1 MQIQNSKTD
10 DRFSCE
16 SRLLR
21 SICNIH
27 CRIPKQTEVD
37 PERPEHS
44 KSKAQLAR
52 MKLVF
57 WLAIFLCWTVQES
70 AARSVRDNSKEEEY
84 SAFDSASWAITSS
97 NLSPLL
103 GTDKQDLYNDFIKGC
118 DAAVEEK
125 EGRSAFCT
133 FGERSRFEM
142 NALQPSS
149 CYNYTKAGY
158 AKTKAPPEL
167 YAEIKEYFDANR
179 DNSRIEWK
187 DITVYHNTWDSP
199 PTFID
204 LQKNMG
210 LTRRIERV
218 VQPILEEWTGQKL
231 RPVSSYG
238 IRLYHNNSILTP
250 HVDRM
255 PLVTSVI
262 SKCFLFIAQ
271 RSINLLSVENLRI
284 FPTFHFGNIVQ
295 VDQDVD
301 EPWPLEVYGHD
312 GTATNVTME
321 PGDMVL
327 YESHS
332 VIHGRP
338 FPMRGNYFANCFIHY
353 EPIEP
358 LEGESLYDP
367 ALDIPPYLIPDS
379 KWMFKWKQMYPDGW
393 KQVSSFVYSAIHLA
407 NFLF

>member
-1 MQIQNSKTD
+1 MTVLRVNRD
-10 DRFSCE
+10 CCE
-16 SRLLR
+16 AFATFILY
-21 SICNIH
+21 N
-27 CRIPKQTEVD
+27 PKQTKVH
-37 PERPEHS
+37 PERPDNS
-44 KSKAQLAR
+44 KKEAELAR
-52 MKLVF
+52 MKLFF
-57 WLAIFLCWTVQES
+57 WLAIFLCSAVQES
-70 AARSVRDNSKEEEY
+70 AGRSFRDNSKEEEY
-84 SAFDSASWAITSS
+84 SAFDSASWAITSN

-103 GTDKQDLYNDFIKGC
+103 GTDKQDLYNEFIKGC

-133 FGERSRFEM
+133 FGERTRFEM

-167 YAEIKEYFDANR
+167 YAEIKEFFDTNR

-210 LTRRIERV
+210 LTRRIESV

-262 SKCFLFIAQ
+262 SKCFFVHFSTIHWFVFVSELTNCI
-271 RSINLLSVENLRI
+271 LPI
-284 FPTFHFGNIVQ
+284 FYFANTVQ

-312 GTATNVTME
+312 GIATNVTME

-358 LEGESLYDP
+358 LEGESLYNP

-379 KWMFKWKQMYPDGW
+379 KWMFKWKQMYPEGW
-393 KQVSSFVYSAIHLA
+393 KQVSFFYVVFNLA